1 MRVLIVYGTVEG
13 QTRKI
18 AEYVGQIA
26 GEAGH
31 AVEIRDAASLA
42 PDGPLGAADIVIIG
56 GPVHQG
62 RHPAALGHFVK
73 AHAQALQA
81 RPTGFF
87 SVSLASAIRDEE
99 HAGEARKYVADFVA
113 ETGWTPGV
121 TALVAGALRYSQY
134 DFFKRFVMKLIAREQ
149 GGDTD
154 TTRDYEYT
162 DWSEVRRF
170 VHDVLAR
177 AAAGAQATR

>member
-18 AEYVGQIA
+18 AEYIGQIA

-31 AVEIRDAASLA
+31 AVDLRDAATLA
-42 PDGPLGAADIVIIG
+42 PDASIGKPDAVIIG
-56 GPVHQG
+56 APVHQG
-62 RHPAALGHFVK
+62 RHPAALRHFVT
-73 AHAQALQA
+73 AHAATLQAL
-81 RPTGFF
+81 PTGFF
-87 SVSLASAIRDEE
+87 SVSLASVLTGEE
-99 HAGEARKYVADFVA
+99 HLAEGRKYVEGFCA

-134 DFFKRFVMKLIAREQ
+134 DFFKRFIMKLIAREQ

-154 TTRDYEYT
+154 TSRDYEYT
-162 DWSEVRRF
+162 DWSQVRQF
-170 VHDVLAR
+170 AHDVLAL
-177 AAAGAQATR
+177 AARGIGTS